1 LEAGAAVI
9 ALLASLWR
17 RALPWLTLAVAIL
30 LFILGARRTGEKAGR
45 AAERLETM
53 EKTNDAHRRMLEAGG
68 DRPRDRDD
76 LLDRLR
82 EGGF

>member
-1 LEAGAAVI
+1 MI

-17 RALPWLTLAVAIL
+17 RALPWLALAAAIL
-30 LFILGARRTGEKAGR
+30 LFMFGVRRSGEKVGR
-45 AAERLETM
+45 VSERLETT
-53 EKTNDAHRRMLEAGG
+53 ERSNSALRQMLEAGV

-76 LLDRLR
+76 LVRRLR